1 MLVALERFDLR
12 IPGCGSLKEK
22 RHVVKSL
29 SHAIRAKFNVALAEV
44 DHLDLLQRTTIA
56 VAAVGNEAY
65 HLRRVMHEIETLVDR
80 WAEVETIDTELT
92 MHAPED

>member
-22 RHVVKSL
+22 RHVVKTL
-29 SHAIRAKFNVALAEV
+29 SNAIRAKFNVALAEV

-56 VAAVGNEAY
+56 VAAVGNEGY
-65 HLRRVMHEIETLVDR
+65 HLRRVMHEIESLVDR
-80 WAEVETIDTELT
+80 WAEVETIETELT